1 MPGQKSVAKIKGGNN
16 VSVALW
22 ENQIQVKGKTMTML
36 KATLQK
42 RYLDKNQ
49 QWRTSESFAKAELPD
64 AIYCMQ
70 KAFEKMI
77 EMKNEEDG
85 DSVEEEMVM

>member
-1 MPGQKSVAKIKGGNN
+1 MPGQKPVAKIKGGNN

-22 ENQIQVKGKTMTML
+22 ENQIQIKGKTVTIL

-49 QWRTSESFAKAELPD
+49 QWRTSESFAKAELSD
-64 AIYCMQ
+64 AIFCMQ

-77 EMKNEEDG
+77 EMKNEEND
-85 DSVEEEMVM
+85 DSVEEEVVM